1 MPEGTGTDE
10 PSRIEQD
17 VLAIDRDEEALRRHT
32 ERLEHD
38 LEEEHRPLRVLVNT
52 KAVRLDKHRE
62 TGQEIK
68 DAAIIQGV
76 DIEADFQLFEKRG
89 EDWVQIGDNE
99 EITVRD
105 GAVFRAVSP
114 DYNS

>member
-1 MPEGTGTDE
+1 MPEGTDKR
-10 PSRIEQD
+10 SRIEQD
-17 VLAIDRDEEALRRHT
+17 TLAIDSDEEEFRRDT

-38 LEEEHRPLRVLVNT
+38 LEEEHRPVSISVNT
-52 KAVRLDKHRE
+52 KAVRLDKHRV

-68 DAAIIQGV
+68 DASIDQGV

-114 DYNS
+114 DDNS